1 MPHHQHLCV
10 PMFVKFFVFLIVCKC
25 DFRLVL
31 VAMVVFV
38 NRQLIASLIVI
49 IGSIASP
56 SFHHHPPHILTHS
69 HFSPFHPSPS
79 SQAPPSSYPPPRY
92 IYTSMPSLC
101 VLYTL
106 GCQSFLQPIPC
117 PQAALVQSQPNCR
130 SKPQLF
136 AITDNIPARTI
147 FPRRNDPE
155 PDNLCASYKPSI
167 TIGPPTRCRENTH
180 TQNYYLTSSRLF
192 CCIIIHPLDQY
203 PQQPDPE
210 PPLST
215 AS

>member
-10 PMFVKFFVFLIVCKC
+10 PMFAKFYVFLVVCKC

-92 IYTSMPSLC
+92 IYSSMPSLC

-106 GCQSFLQPIPC
+106 VTRMPVFSSAHTMPTSCPCTVATKLSFQT
-117 PQAALVQSQPNCR
+117 A
-130 SKPQLF
+130 
-136 AITDNIPARTI
+136 T
-147 FPRRNDPE
+147 
-155 PDNLCASYKPSI
+155 
-167 TIGPPTRCRENTH
+167 
-180 TQNYYLTSSRLF
+180 F
-192 CCIIIHPLDQY
+192 CHH
-203 PQQPDPE
+203 
-210 PPLST
+210 
-215 AS
+215 

>member
-1 MPHHQHLCV
+1 MPPSMMGV
-10 PMFVKFFVFLIVCKC
+10 RRSPCKEPSC
-25 DFRLVL
+25 
-31 VAMVVFV
+31 
-38 NRQLIASLIVI
+38 IVI
-49 IGSIASP
+49 FTHDDDDDDDMCVSLSSSSP
-56 SFHHHPPHILTHS
+56 ILPSLQIPPAIIPPHILTRS

-192 CCIIIHPLDQY
+192 CRIIIHPLDQY

>member
-1 MPHHQHLCV
+1 
-10 PMFVKFFVFLIVCKC
+10 
-25 DFRLVL
+25 
-31 VAMVVFV
+31 MVVFV